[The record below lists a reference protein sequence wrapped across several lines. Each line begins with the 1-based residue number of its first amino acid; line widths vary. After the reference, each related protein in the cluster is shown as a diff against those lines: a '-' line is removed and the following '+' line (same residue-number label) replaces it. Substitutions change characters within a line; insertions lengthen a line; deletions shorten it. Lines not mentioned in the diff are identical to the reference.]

1 MPVSKEFTD
10 HLLDSLAPLGA
21 VSARRM
27 MGGATLYLGDLTFGL
42 VSDDVLYLKVGD
54 TNIARFEAAGS
65 VPFTFMRGDKEFAM
79 KTHWRA
85 PEELLDDADELV
97 DWARTSVDAARAA
110 AKNKK
115 PKNKKPKESRKKAK
129 S

>member
-27 MGGATLYLGDLTFGL
+27 MGGVTLYLGDLTFGL

-54 TNIARFEAAGS
+54 DNIARFEAVGS
-65 VPFTFMRGDKEFAM
+65 GPFTYMRGDKEFAM

-97 DWARTSVDAARAA
+97 DWARGSVDAARAA
-110 AKNKK
+110 AKKK
-115 PKNKKPKESRKKAK
+115 TLKKSRKKAK

>member
-1 MPVSKEFTD
+1 VAVSKEFTN
-10 HLLDSLAPLGA
+10 HLLDSLAALGPVA
-21 VSARRM
+21 ARRM
-27 MGGATLYLGDLTFGL
+27 MGGVTLYLGDLTFGL

-54 TNIARFEAAGS
+54 NNIARFEDAGS
-65 VPFTFMRGDKEFAM
+65 VPFTYRRGDKEFAM

-97 DWARTSVDAARAA
+97 DWARTSLDAARAA
-110 AKNKK
+110 AKKK
-115 PKNKKPKESRKKAK
+115 QPKKKSKKTPGKKTA